1 MDNTDKLKELKTE
14 NKLEILNIK
23 YVSEMIK
30 NIIREDQSSTKNVQL
45 YEIVYNNIKNK

>member
-1 MDNTDKLKELKTE
+1 MDKLKELKEE
-14 NKLEILNIK
+14 NKLEILKIK

-30 NIIREDQSSTKNVQL
+30 NIIREDQNPTKNIQL